1 MRPRSDSPP
10 SVVRR
15 MTAGQMLLG
24 GVSVENVADQLH
36 LSMATVKRYM
46 ALVETGGLE
55 ALRQLGVVGRS
66 AELDQT
72 ALEWIAAALKGSARV
87 HGFESDAWTNA
98 RYGR

>member
-1 MRPRSDSPP
+1 
-10 SVVRR
+10 
-15 MTAGQMLLG
+15 
-24 GVSVENVADQLH
+24 
-36 LSMATVKRYM
+36 MATVKRYK

-55 ALRQLGVVGRS
+55 ALRQLGVGGRS
-66 AELDQT
+66 AVLDQT